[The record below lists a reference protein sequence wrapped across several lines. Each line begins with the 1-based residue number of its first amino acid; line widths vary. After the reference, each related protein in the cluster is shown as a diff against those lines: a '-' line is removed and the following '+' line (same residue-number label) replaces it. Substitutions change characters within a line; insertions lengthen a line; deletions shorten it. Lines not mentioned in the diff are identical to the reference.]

1 MADPTPA
8 SDDFANLPGPPL
20 GLWRPLSGLGLR
32 LQRVSLLGE
41 RSLSILD
48 TNLKSPLGAVSDRNP
63 DPIFEGFAS
72 PPAPP
77 DLSRQ
82 GADIADMADTPE
94 TVLGETQA
102 GTRVPRDQS
111 SSSEVATPTTIADAP
126 SQTPQPR
133 SEPSPSGSPPPA
145 GNNSPLRRSPRRPP
159 RRDHP
164 GTVTDAGAL
173 AARLPNA
180 NPTPPVQRQEVRGN
194 PPPPNPPRL
203 DRRPETSARPV
214 QMPPRAQR
222 VHPGTVGVPPA
233 MAPPPLSPG
242 TDGTAPPPSPG
253 PESVEPES
261 PVAGSELPSMT
272 APDATAPPPEVS
284 SPGAT
289 AEPPAIQAA
298 IEATT
303 PAPAASPSSPDST
316 GTVPDS
322 PTAATP
328 APTPAAEAAAT
339 SSPNGAKW
347 GH

>member
-1 MADPTPA
+1 
-8 SDDFANLPGPPL
+8 
-20 GLWRPLSGLGLR
+20 
-32 LQRVSLLGE
+32 
-41 RSLSILD
+41 
-48 TNLKSPLGAVSDRNP
+48 
-63 DPIFEGFAS
+63 
-72 PPAPP
+72 
-77 DLSRQ
+77 
-82 GADIADMADTPE
+82 MADTPE

-298 IEATT
+298 IEATA
-303 PAPAASPSSPDST
+303 PAPAASPSLTRLNRDRT
-316 GTVPDS
+316 RF
-322 PTAATP
+322 
-328 APTPAAEAAAT
+328 
-339 SSPNGAKW
+339 PNGCHASPHPGRRSRRYQFPAKW